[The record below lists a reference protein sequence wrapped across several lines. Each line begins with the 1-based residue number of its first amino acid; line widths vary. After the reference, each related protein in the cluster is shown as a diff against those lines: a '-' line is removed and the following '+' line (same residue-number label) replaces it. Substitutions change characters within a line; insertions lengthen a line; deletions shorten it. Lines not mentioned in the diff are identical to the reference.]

1 MKSLSELKDILVQ
14 HKPELA
20 ERYGVKEI
28 SIFGSYARG
37 EQTEESDLDV
47 LVEFYNVPGL
57 LRFIELEDYLS
68 NLLGVRVELVRKR
81 AIREELRE
89 QILQEAVEV

>member
-1 MKSLSELKDILVQ
+1 MKSLRELKDTLAQ

-20 ERYGVKEI
+20 EKYSVKEI
-28 SIFGSYARG
+28 GIFGSYARG

-47 LVEFYNVPGL
+47 LVEFYNAPGL

-89 QILQEAVEV
+89 HILREAIEV

>member
-1 MKSLSELKDILVQ
+1 MKSLRELKDTLAQ

-28 SIFGSYARG
+28 GIFGSYMRG

-47 LVEFYNVPGL
+47 LVEFYNAPGL

-89 QILQEAVEV
+89 QISQEAVQV

>member
-1 MKSLSELKDILVQ
+1 MKSLRELKDTLAK

-20 ERYGVKEI
+20 EKYSVKEI
-28 SIFGSYARG
+28 GIFGSYARG

-47 LVEFYNVPGL
+47 LVEFYNAPGL

-89 QILQEAVEV
+89 HILREAIGL